1 MEETSL
7 AQQEDRTTG
16 LISIETVLPASPFN
30 YKPPSILQNNFR
42 KVDPSFL
49 SLCNHECS
57 VFLKTF
63 INALL
68 SSPHSSNWSVK
79 ILTVFIQEFILYVFL
94 EKLLYWSTDLL
105 TLRRD
110 MIVVLRVV
118 PLRYTCQ
125 KFYLIMKSF
134 RCENKQTNRKNTPH
148 KQAKHNSPKFQPL
161 TVTCSLALFSSTWN
175 TVIMNFL
182 LEQFCPTFCE
192 PHFIRTHFDYFKR
205 ISEGIFAWV

>member
-1 MEETSL
+1 MRQMHIHGLKILGISFLIDMYHFFLCSPAVNWSL
-7 AQQEDRTTG
+7 ARCNLVHCGGNKPGSARGQDNRSHFYRG
-16 LISIETVLPASPFN
+16 SPASPCN
-30 YKPPSILQNNFR
+30 YKPPSILQSNFK

-49 SLCNHECS
+49 SLCNHKCS

-68 SSPHSSNWSVK
+68 PCPCPHNWSVK

-110 MIVVLRVV
+110 MIIVLRVV

-125 KFYLIMKSF
+125 KF
-134 RCENKQTNRKNTPH
+134 
-148 KQAKHNSPKFQPL
+148 
-161 TVTCSLALFSSTWN
+161 
-175 TVIMNFL
+175 
-182 LEQFCPTFCE
+182 
-192 PHFIRTHFDYFKR
+192 
-205 ISEGIFAWV
+205 